1 MNILRTKIDINETP
15 LTNAKA
21 KKWVELLP
29 TSNFGEMTRRLYFCM
44 MELNNSQMPH
54 QKRIEIAEII
64 RPYSEMSLENLKKHL
79 VARSFPLPERSQ
91 KIFDLNQS
99 LLLEMAG
106 AYQLSAL
113 DMLTKGNVNTKLLL
127 LSIGRSLNYM
137 GRVLINTYTVY
148 IKPKEALWRDIH
160 HLYLLACENKIEHLT
175 IPEKTKVEYKSQT
188 IEDYY
193 KHISLLALARPST
206 IRLGEISRLDRF
218 FRRVLS
224 DIEIHNDTTKP
235 RGKYAHTAMLNSDEP
250 PTLVPVAELLNSPTV
265 RLFAMGKTL
274 KALKEF
280 AQETENANLGSND
293 TFPMLNHSLALRLIN
308 SLTLVKNRQFKRFP
322 RDEQTPLVS
331 HLSNIVKVIR
341 IEQENSDENL
351 NYTEDEHYEELIYGE
366 SSSSSSPWAATDA
379 QQQLEDT
386 DIELRAW
393 QIQNSCSEGY
403 GLRWTEKD
411 PSGVRVGE
419 LIALQDPADDSE
431 KWQIGTIRWMD
442 FIQNTGLLVGIEL
455 LSPRALPVS
464 IKRVTNRT
472 LTQKLP
478 TSGLLLP
485 KIEGLKDKPYLVL
498 PDYMFNLGDIL
509 EMKLGKRTENVEI
522 IHINE
527 GQGAF
532 ALCEYIASVSPEE
545 LQQQDDTYNEIWEVL

>member
-1 MNILRTKIDINETP
+1 MNILKTKININETP
-15 LTNAKA
+15 LTSAKA
-21 KKWVELLP
+21 RKWVELLP

-44 MELNNSQMPH
+44 TELNNSQIHP

-99 LLLEMAG
+99 LLLEMSG

-113 DMLTKGNVNTKLLL
+113 DMLTKGSANKKLLL

-148 IKPKEALWRDIH
+148 IKPKEALWQDIH
-160 HLYLLACENKIEHLT
+160 HLYLLACENNIEHLT
-175 IPEKTKVEYKSQT
+175 IPEKTKVEYSSQT

-193 KHISLLALARPST
+193 KHINLLALARPST

-218 FRRVLS
+218 FRLILN
-224 DIEIHNDTTKP
+224 DIEIHTDPTRPT
-235 RGKYAHTAMLNSDEP
+235 GKYAYTALLNSDEP
-250 PTLVPVAELLNSPTV
+250 PTLMPVAELLNSPTV
-265 RLFAMGKTL
+265 RLFAMDKTL
-274 KALKEF
+274 KALDGF
-280 AQETENANLGSND
+280 ARETENTNLGSND
-293 TFPMLNHSLALRLIN
+293 TFPMLNHSLAIRLIN
-308 SLTLVKNRQFKRFP
+308 SLTFVKNRQFKRFP
-322 RDEQTPLVS
+322 RDEQTPLIS
-331 HLSNIVKVIR
+331 HLSNIVKVIK
-341 IEQENSDENL
+341 IEQENSDDNL
-351 NYTEDEHYEELIYGE
+351 DYAEDEHYEELIYGE
-366 SSSSSSPWAATDA
+366 NSSSSSPWAATDA
-379 QQQLEDT
+379 QQQLEET

-403 GLRWTEKD
+403 GLRWKEKD

-419 LIALQDPADDSE
+419 LIAMQDPADDSE

-442 FIQNTGLLVGIEL
+442 FIQSTGLLVGIEL
-455 LSPRALPVS
+455 LSPRALPVT

-478 TSGLLLP
+478 ISGLLLP
-485 KIEGLKDKPYLVL
+485 KIEGLKEKPYLVL

-509 EMKLGKRTENVEI
+509 EMKIGKRMENVEI

-545 LQQQDDTYNEIWEVL
+545 LHQQDDTYNEIWEVL